1 MKMQMMTV
9 ALAAALAG
17 LSACNKQAETPAA
30 DAPKAAVASDAMSD
44 MAMPAGAKMGAASGT
59 VVAIDP
65 AGGKITL
72 DHSAIPAVGWPAMKM
87 GFAAKPGVL
96 AGISVGDKVD
106 FDVTVSGSAAEVT
119 SIKKR

>member
-65 AGGKITL
+65 PGGKITL

-87 GFAAKPGVL
+87 GFSAKPGVL
-96 AGISVGDKVD
+96 VGISVGDKVD
-106 FDVTVSGSAAEVT
+106 FDVTVSGSAQEVT